1 MESIN
6 IDYNPINQYNT
17 QSTTNINKL
26 TLSKISN
33 SKLNINSP
41 QNMNSSFDLDD
52 NININNEIEKINEK
66 RKINIFNINDDQSK
80 NQNKINE
87 IKNQNNIID
96 NEKQSEEEKELFS
109 FKRGSLIDNLNV
121 TKTKPLRISGNK
133 KLFVTIRNSALPK
146 NIVGSV
152 FGNKNINN
160 NLRKT
165 LISGNDFNKMKRI
178 SISNFNKLNKNKINL
193 NQKNKKNFVRYENM
207 FLDDEYFLKAPGSF
221 PDEDEKN
228 YLLKLKFLEE
238 SNYID
243 EDNIKNNEYI
253 DKPLL
258 RQTNSISFN
267 SNLDKNLRSKYLSK
281 KSIGIS
287 NFDKIEEEED
297 YKEGS
302 EMNMN
307 KINDRITILN
317 NETKDD
323 YVDEEEISGKNI
335 LYAKNVKA
343 YNNFEEGTFNKSLV
357 SFEDESKIVYISI
370 NLFIKK
376 IALFNFR
383 INYPILYK
391 AFLQQYNIFLSISLF
406 CVKIMQAFELYY
418 DKYNKISNELID
430 LLNKVIS
437 ANYEKIIEDLILLEK
452 IQKFYLFIKE
462 FIFSGNDSGLEKDIE
477 NIYYILFEC
486 DSEEDLDFSRKFVL
500 ERRKSNSIFMRSKI
514 IYSNIFNKMKND
526 KSDKDNKN
534 SNSYFIKTSKKK
546 KILTRMKTD
555 TSFTYRYFYIFN
567 HEVMEIAEYLTCIS
581 YQMMRNINQNELLNK
596 NFTSKEKLIKAPNV
610 MKLIDRF
617 NKLILFII
625 EDIFSYD
632 DKKTRSQVLVK
643 WIEVAIKLKDIHNYN
658 DLVMINTCFVNCTL
672 NKLKLTF
679 KKLSTK
685 YKNII
690 KEMNSFCSSKE
701 CYLNI
706 RKLIFNCKGIPY
718 IPYLGIIL
726 KEIINIEEMKYI
738 VEDKNINFGKLVK
751 LYNVINKFNEFKKS
765 KFSFEKSKEL
775 DILMNLKPKTE
786 EELDEMVSQIEPKLK
801 IFARGN
807 KKRLTNTDKFYYDKK
822 INDKSSKKK

>member
-1 MESIN
+1 MKRIN

-52 NININNEIEKINEK
+52 NININNEMEIINEK

-357 SFEDESKIVYISI
+357 SFENESKIVYISI

-376 IALFNFR
+376 I
-383 INYPILYK
+383 
-391 AFLQQYNIFLSISLF
+391 
-406 CVKIMQAFELYY
+406 
-418 DKYNKISNELID
+418 
-430 LLNKVIS
+430 
-437 ANYEKIIEDLILLEK
+437 
-452 IQKFYLFIKE
+452 
-462 FIFSGNDSGLEKDIE
+462 
-477 NIYYILFEC
+477 
-486 DSEEDLDFSRKFVL
+486 
-500 ERRKSNSIFMRSKI
+500 
-514 IYSNIFNKMKND
+514 
-526 KSDKDNKN
+526 
-534 SNSYFIKTSKKK
+534 
-546 KILTRMKTD
+546 
-555 TSFTYRYFYIFN
+555 
-567 HEVMEIAEYLTCIS
+567 
-581 YQMMRNINQNELLNK
+581 
-596 NFTSKEKLIKAPNV
+596 
-610 MKLIDRF
+610 
-617 NKLILFII
+617 
-625 EDIFSYD
+625 
-632 DKKTRSQVLVK
+632 
-643 WIEVAIKLKDIHNYN
+643 
-658 DLVMINTCFVNCTL
+658 
-672 NKLKLTF
+672 
-679 KKLSTK
+679 
-685 YKNII
+685 
-690 KEMNSFCSSKE
+690 
-701 CYLNI
+701 
-706 RKLIFNCKGIPY
+706 
-718 IPYLGIIL
+718 
-726 KEIINIEEMKYI
+726 
-738 VEDKNINFGKLVK
+738 
-751 LYNVINKFNEFKKS
+751 
-765 KFSFEKSKEL
+765 
-775 DILMNLKPKTE
+775 
-786 EELDEMVSQIEPKLK
+786 
-801 IFARGN
+801 
-807 KKRLTNTDKFYYDKK
+807 
-822 INDKSSKKK
+822 

>member
-1 MESIN
+1 M
-6 IDYNPINQYNT
+6 DYNPINQYNT

-52 NININNEIEKINEK
+52 NININNEMEIINEN
-66 RKINIFNINDDQSK
+66 RKINIFNINNDQSK

-121 TKTKPLRISGNK
+121 IKTKPLRISGNR

-207 FLDDEYFLKAPGSF
+207 FLDDEYFLKAPSSF

-253 DKPLL
+253 DKLLL

-267 SNLDKNLRSKYLSK
+267 SNLDKNLCSKYLSK

-357 SFEDESKIVYISI
+357 SFENESKIVYISI

-555 TSFTYRYFYIFN
+555 TAFTYRYFYIFN

>member
-1 MESIN
+1 M
-6 IDYNPINQYNT
+6 DYNPINQYNT

-52 NININNEIEKINEK
+52 NININNEMEIINEN
-66 RKINIFNINDDQSK
+66 RKINIFNINNDQSK

-121 TKTKPLRISGNK
+121 IKTKPLRISGNR

-317 NETKDD
+317 NEAKDD

-357 SFEDESKIVYISI
+357 SFENESKIVYISI

-555 TSFTYRYFYIFN
+555 TAFTYRYFYIFN